1 MSFKPKNFR
10 EWCNHTIPVLP
21 QVYGD
26 ELSYYELLNKV
37 IERCNEIGLTINEL
51 IDYVNHY
58 FDSLDVQNMINA
70 KLDEMAQDGTLA
82 DLINHKIFND
92 LNEKIDEVALSANE
106 AKEYAKPPFYSYVD
120 GVLDRQYRKLF
131 YLGDKYYYP
140 QGFCTSDDG
149 NIKYVCLTNPNDD
162 VVTFIVQSSD
172 GKQSVEL
179 NGHGNSC
186 CIYNGTLVVCATFTG
201 LKNNHNNSNVIYV
214 LNVDTLALI
223 QTVNVEIA
231 EGESISIVSKD
242 TTNNNLYVGGWKH
255 MYLLDNS
262 FRVVSSYQQKSFYNL
277 GYQTPQG
284 GCVYDG
290 YLYALFSPNNLVCVW
305 KLGTPDVRSVFGVGQ
320 VANEMWFIGELEDM
334 NVIGDCIYVSSAV
347 AVGPSSE
354 YEMCQVF
361 CLLNATP
368 NGKSKALLPIPHTG
382 SPAYYSSIYVDNNIE
397 NDWKN
402 PDGRE
407 HNPFFSIMEAVDA
420 IKVGRLLKQPFYI
433 NIKKS
438 TKIYDCFHAY
448 DLHGI
453 RVLGND
459 NTVTNVRVIGCSAI
473 NIIGI
478 TSYESNLIND
488 RQQFNID
495 LSTGVVLTNCYGK
508 IRTTSPDCIF
518 KISASE
524 CILIGSASASSNQYD
539 ITSETLTMPAFNVTN
554 SIFIDSHRLRS
565 VNANS
570 NSLTV
575 TSYPIFVG
583 SLSVSDTPKNLNGLV
598 KNGVIGYKDLTNTF
612 KYITFYYRNGYSTRV
627 EACKQIIANPG
638 QDASYQIR
646 LVNLP
651 DSIPNGSVPSGVCLQ
666 VLEVTVILRVNGTV
680 EVTHEGALQLSAGAG
695 GGISATSF
703 NPTHVI
709 IERIELSVD

>member
-162 VVTFIVQSSD
+162 VVTFIVQSSN
-172 GKQSVEL
+172 GNQSVEL

-214 LNVDTLALI
+214 LNADTLALI

-231 EGESISIVSKD
+231 TGEAISIVSKD

-255 MYLLDNS
+255 MFLLDNS
-262 FRVVSSYQQKSFYNL
+262 FRVVSSYQQKAYNNL
-277 GYQTPQG
+277 EIQTAQG

-305 KLGTPDVRSVFGVGQ
+305 KLGTADVRSVFGIGQ

-368 NGKSKALLPIPHTG
+368 KGKLKALLSIPHTG
-382 SPAYYSSIYVDNNIE
+382 SPAYYASLYVDNNVE

-407 HNPFFSIMEAVDA
+407 HNPFFSVMEAVDV
-420 IKVGRLLKQPFYI
+420 IKVGRMIKPPLYI
-433 NIKKS
+433 NLKKS
-438 TKIYDCFHAY
+438 NKIYDCFHAY
-448 DLHGI
+448 NLHGI
-453 RVLGND
+453 RLIGND
-459 NTVTNVRVIGCSAI
+459 NTVTNVKVIGCSAI
-473 NIIGI
+473 NISGI
-478 TSYESNLIND
+478 TSYDSNLIND
-488 RQQFNID
+488 SQQFTID
-495 LSTGVVLTNCYGK
+495 ISTGVVLTNCYGK

-524 CILIGSASASSNQYD
+524 CILIGSANASSDQYD
-539 ITSETLTMPAFNVTN
+539 ITSETLPMPAFNVTN

-570 NSLTV
+570 NSLTL

-583 SLSVSDTPKNLNGLV
+583 SLSVSNTPQDLNGLV
-598 KNGVIGYKDLTNTF
+598 KNGVISYKDLTNTF
-612 KYITFYYRNGYSTRV
+612 KYITLYYRNGFSTRV

-638 QDASYQIR
+638 KDASYQLRI
-646 LVNLP
+646 VNLP
-651 DSIPNGSVPSGVCLQ
+651 DSLPDGDVPSGVCLQ

-703 NPTHVI
+703 KPTPVI

>member
-70 KLDEMAQDGTLA
+70 KLDKMAQDGTLA

-106 AKEYAKPPFYSYVD
+106 AKEYAKPPFYSYVE
-120 GVLDRQYRKLF
+120 GVLDRKYRKLF
-131 YLGDKYYYP
+131 YLGDKYYFP

-149 NIKYVCLTNPNDD
+149 NIKYVCLINPNDD
-162 VVTFIVQSSD
+162 VVTFIVQSSN

-186 CIYNGTLVVCATFTG
+186 CIYNDTLVVCATFTG
-201 LKNNHNNSNVIYV
+201 FKDNHNNSNVIYV
-214 LNVDTLALI
+214 LNADTLALI

-231 EGESISIVSKD
+231 TGEAISIVSKD

-262 FRVVSSYQQKSFYNL
+262 FRVVSSYQQNAFSGL

-305 KLGTPDVRSVFGVGQ
+305 KLGTADVRSVFGLGQ
-320 VANEMWFIGELEDM
+320 IANEMWFIGELEDM
-334 NVIGDCIYVSSAV
+334 NVIGDCIYVNSAV

-368 NGKSKALLPIPHTG
+368 HGKHKASLPIPHTG
-382 SPAYYSSIYVDNNIE
+382 SPAYYSSLYVDNNVE

-402 PDGRE
+402 PDGHE
-407 HNPFFSIMEAVDA
+407 NNPFFSVMEAVDVF
-420 IKVGRLLKQPFYI
+420 KVGKLIKRPLYL

-448 DLHGI
+448 DLHGV
-453 RVLGND
+453 RVLGNG
-459 NTVTNVRVIGCSAI
+459 NTVTNVKIIGCSAI
-473 NIIGI
+473 NISGL
-478 TSYESNLIND
+478 TSYESDLINSKQEFD
-488 RQQFNID
+488 ID

-508 IRTTSPDCIF
+508 IRTTPPDCIF

-524 CILIGSASASSNQYD
+524 CILIGSASASSGQYD
-539 ITSETLTMPAFNVTN
+539 ITSEALPMPAFNVTN
-554 SIFIDSHRLRS
+554 SIFVDSHRLRS
-565 VNANS
+565 VNANG
-570 NSLTV
+570 NSLTL

-583 SLSVSDTPKNLNGLV
+583 SLSVDDTPKDLNNVV
-598 KNGVIGYKDLTNTF
+598 KNGVISYANLTNTF
-612 KYITFYYRNGYSTRV
+612 RYITFYYTNSFSTRV
-627 EACKQIIANPG
+627 EACKQVIANPG
-638 QDASYQIR
+638 KDASYQLR
-646 LVNLP
+646 VVNLP
-651 DSIPNGSVPSGVCLQ
+651 DSLPDGGAPSGVCLQ
-666 VLEVTVILRVNGTV
+666 VFEVTVILRENGTV
-680 EVTHEGALQLSAGAG
+680 EITHEGVLQLSAGTG
-695 GGISATSF
+695 GAITATAVT
-703 NPTHVI
+703 PKHVVI
-709 IERIELSVD
+709 QRIELSVN

>member
-162 VVTFIVQSSD
+162 VVTFIVQSSN
-172 GKQSVEL
+172 GNQSVEL

-186 CIYNGTLVVCATFTG
+186 CIYNGTLVVCATYTG

-231 EGESISIVSKD
+231 TGEAISIVSKD

-262 FRVVSSYQQKSFYNL
+262 FRVVSSYQQKAFNNL
-277 GYQTPQG
+277 ENQTPQG

-290 YLYALFSPNNLVCVW
+290 YLYAMFSPNNLVCVW
-305 KLGTPDVRSVFGVGQ
+305 KLGTADVRSVFGIGQ
-320 VANEMWFIGELEDM
+320 VANDMWFIGELEDM
-334 NVIGDCIYVSSAV
+334 NVIDDCIYVSSAV

-368 NGKSKALLPIPHTG
+368 KGKLKTLLSIPHTG
-382 SPAYYSSIYVDNNIE
+382 SPAYYSSLYVDNNVK

-402 PDGRE
+402 PNGME
-407 HNPFFSIMEAVDA
+407 ENPFFSVMEAVDL
-420 IKVGRLLKQPFYI
+420 IKVGRMIKQPLYI
-433 NIKKS
+433 NLKKS

-448 DLHGI
+448 DLHGVRLI
-453 RVLGND
+453 GNG
-459 NTVTNVRVIGCSAI
+459 NTVTNVKVIGCSAI
-473 NIIGI
+473 NISGL
-478 TSYESNLIND
+478 TSYDSNLIND
-488 RQQFNID
+488 SQQFNID
-495 LSTGVVLTNCYGK
+495 ISTGVVLTNCYGK

-524 CILIGSASASSNQYD
+524 CILIGSASASSEQYD
-539 ITSETLTMPAFNVTN
+539 ITSETLPMPAFNVTN

-570 NSLTV
+570 NSLTL

-583 SLSVSDTPKNLNGLV
+583 SLSVSNTPQNLNGLV
-598 KNGVIGYKDLTNTF
+598 KNGVISYKDLTNTF

-638 QDASYQIR
+638 QDSSYQLRI
-646 LVNLP
+646 VNLP
-651 DSIPNGSVPSGVCLQ
+651 DSVPDGNVPSGACLQ

>member
-37 IERCNEIGLTINEL
+37 IERCNEIGITINEL

-58 FDSLDVQNMINA
+58 FDSLDVQNMINK

-82 DLINHKIFND
+82 DLINNKIFND
-92 LNEKIDEVALSANE
+92 LNKKISDVAYSANE
-106 AKEYAKPPFYSYVD
+106 AKVYAKPPFYSYVD
-120 GVLDRQYRKLF
+120 GVLDRTYRKLF

-149 NIKYVCLTNPNDD
+149 NIKYVCLINPNDE
-162 VVTFIVQSSD
+162 VKKFIVQSSV

-201 LKNNHNNSNVIYV
+201 SQNNTHNSNVIYV

-223 QTVNVEIA
+223 QTVNVEI
-231 EGESISIVSKD
+231 ETGESISIVSKD
-242 TTNNNLYVGGWKH
+242 PTTNKLYVGGWSH

-262 FRVVSSYQQKSFYNL
+262 FRVVSIYRQNAFSGL
-277 GYQTPQG
+277 DYQTPQG
-284 GCVYDG
+284 GCVYNG
-290 YLYALFSPNNLVCVW
+290 YLYALFSPNNIVGVW
-305 KLGTPDVRSVFGVGQ
+305 KLGTVDVRSVFGLGQ
-320 VANEMWFIGELEDM
+320 VANEMWCIGELEDM
-334 NVIGDCIYVSSAV
+334 NVLNDCIYVSSAV

-368 NGKSKALLPIPHTG
+368 NGKYNASLPIPQTG
-382 SPAYYSSIYVDNNIE
+382 SPAYYSSLYVDNNIE

-402 PDGRE
+402 PNGRE
-407 HNPFFSIMEAVDA
+407 ENPFFSVMEAVDVIKVDNA
-420 IKVGRLLKQPFYI
+420 IKRPFYL
-433 NIKKS
+433 NLKKS

-453 RVLGND
+453 RVLGNG
-459 NTVTNVRVIGCSAI
+459 NTVTNVKIIGCSAI
-473 NIIGI
+473 NISDL
-478 TSYESNLIND
+478 TSYESALINES
-488 RQQFNID
+488 QEFNID

-508 IRTTSPDCIF
+508 IRTTPPDCVF
-518 KISASE
+518 KITASE
-524 CILIGSASASSNQYD
+524 CILIGSASASSEQYD
-539 ITSETLTMPAFNVTN
+539 ITSEALPMPAFNVSN
-554 SIFIDSHRLRS
+554 SIFVDSHRLRS
-565 VNANS
+565 VNANG
-570 NSLTV
+570 NSLTL

-583 SLSVSDTPKNLNGLV
+583 SLSADDTPKDLNNVV
-598 KNGVIGYKDLTNTF
+598 KNGVISYANLTNTF
-612 KYITFYYRNGYSTRV
+612 RYITFYYTNSYSTRV
-627 EACKQIIANPG
+627 EACKQVIANPG
-638 QDASYQIR
+638 KEASYQLR
-646 LVNLP
+646 VVNLP
-651 DSIPNGSVPSGVCLQ
+651 DSLPDGTVPSGVCLQ
-666 VLEVTVILRVNGTV
+666 VFEVTVILRENGTV
-680 EVTHEGALQLSAGAG
+680 EITHEGVLQLSAGTG
-695 GGISATSF
+695 GAITATAV
-703 NPTHVI
+703 NPTHIVI
-709 IERIELSVD
+709 KRIELSVN

>member
-70 KLDEMAQDGTLA
+70 KLDKMAQDGTLA

-149 NIKYVCLTNPNDD
+149 KIKYVCLINPNDD
-162 VVTFIVQSSD
+162 VLTFIVQSSN

-201 LKNNHNNSNVIYV
+201 LKNNHHNSNVIYV

-231 EGESISIVSKD
+231 AGESISIVSKD

-262 FRVVSSYQQKSFYNL
+262 FRVVSSYQQKAFYNL
-277 GYQTPQG
+277 EYQTPQG

-305 KLGTPDVRSVFGVGQ
+305 KLGTGDVRSVFGLGQ
-320 VANEMWFIGELEDM
+320 VANEMWCIGELEDM

-368 NGKSKALLPIPHTG
+368 NGKYKASLPIPNTG
-382 SPAYYSSIYVDNNIE
+382 SPAYYSSLYVDNNVE

-407 HNPFFSIMEAVDA
+407 ENPFFSVMETVDV
-420 IKVGRLLKQPFYI
+420 IKVGRMIKKPLYI
-433 NIKKS
+433 NIKES

-448 DLHGI
+448 DLHGV
-453 RVLGND
+453 RVIGN
-459 NTVTNVRVIGCSAI
+459 NNIVTNVKIIGCSAI
-473 NIIGI
+473 NISGL
-478 TSYESNLIND
+478 TSYESALIND
-488 RQQFNID
+488 RQEFTID
-495 LSTGVVLTNCYGK
+495 VSTGVVLTNCYGK
-508 IRTTSPDCIF
+508 IRTTPPDCVF

-524 CILIGSASASSNQYD
+524 CILIGSASPSSEQYN
-539 ITSETLTMPAFNVTN
+539 ITSEELPMPAFNVTN
-554 SIFIDSHRLRS
+554 SIFVDSHRLRS

-570 NSLTV
+570 NSLTL

-598 KNGVIGYKDLTNTF
+598 KNGVISYKELTNTF

-627 EACKQIIANPG
+627 EACKHIIANPG
-638 QDASYQIR
+638 KDASYQIR
-646 LVNLP
+646 IVNLP
-651 DSIPNGSVPSGVCLQ
+651 DSIPDGGVPNGVCLQ
-666 VLEVTVILRVNGTV
+666 VLEVTVILRENGTV
-680 EVTHEGALQLSAGAG
+680 EATHEGALQLSAGAG

-709 IERIELSVD
+709 IERIELSVN

>member
-131 YLGDKYYYP
+131 YLGDNYYYP

-149 NIKYVCLTNPNDD
+149 NIKYVCLINPNDD
-162 VVTFIVQSSD
+162 VIKFIVQSSD

-201 LKNNHNNSNVIYV
+201 LKNNKHNSNVIYV

-223 QTVNVEIA
+223 QTVNVEIGT
-231 EGESISIVSKD
+231 GESISIVSKD
-242 TTNNNLYVGGWKH
+242 TTNNNLYVGGWRH

-262 FRVVSSYQQKSFYNL
+262 FRVVSSYQQKGFYDL

-290 YLYALFSPNNLVCVW
+290 YLYALFSPTNLVCVW
-305 KLGTPDVRSVFGVGQ
+305 KLGTADVRSVFGLGQ

-334 NVIGDCIYVSSAV
+334 NVIDDCIYVSSAV

-368 NGKSKALLPIPHTG
+368 NGKCKAFLPIPHTG
-382 SPAYYSSIYVDNNIE
+382 SPAYYSSLYVDNNVE

-402 PDGRE
+402 PDGQE
-407 HNPFFSIMEAVDA
+407 HNPFFSIMEAVDV
-420 IKVGRLLKQPFYI
+420 IKVGRVIKQPLYI
-433 NIKKS
+433 NLIKS

-453 RVLGND
+453 RLLGNG
-459 NTVTNVRVIGCSAI
+459 NIITNVRIIGCSAI
-473 NIIGI
+473 NISNL
-478 TSYESNLIND
+478 TSYNSDLIND
-488 RQQFNID
+488 SQQFTID
-495 LSTGVVLTNCYGK
+495 ISTGIVLTNCYGG

-539 ITSETLTMPAFNVTN
+539 ITSEALPMPAFNVTN

-570 NSLTV
+570 NSLTL

-598 KNGVIGYKDLTNTF
+598 KNGVISYKDLTNTF

-638 QDASYQIR
+638 NDASYQLR

-651 DSIPNGSVPSGVCLQ
+651 DSVPDGNVPSGVCLQ

-703 NPTHVI
+703 KPTPVI

>member
-58 FDSLDVQNMINA
+58 FDSLDVQNMINK

-201 LKNNHNNSNVIYV
+201 LKNNKYNSNVIYV

-231 EGESISIVSKD
+231 TGESISIVSKD

-262 FRVVSSYQQKSFYNL
+262 FRVVSSYQQNAFSNL
-277 GYQTPQG
+277 EYQTAQG

-305 KLGTPDVRSVFGVGQ
+305 KLGTADVRSVFGVGQ

-368 NGKSKALLPIPHTG
+368 NGKHKASLPIPHTG
-382 SPAYYSSIYVDNNIE
+382 SPAYYTSLYVDNNVE

-402 PDGRE
+402 PTGRE
-407 HNPFFSIMEAVDA
+407 ENPFFSVMEAVDV
-420 IKVGRLLKQPFYI
+420 IKVGRTIKQPLYI
-433 NIKKS
+433 NLKKS

-448 DLHGI
+448 DLHGV
-453 RVLGND
+453 RLLGND
-459 NTVTNVRVIGCSAI
+459 NTVTNVKVIGCSAI
-473 NIIGI
+473 NITGL
-478 TSYESNLIND
+478 TSYDSNLIND
-488 RQQFNID
+488 SQQFNID
-495 LSTGVVLTNCYGK
+495 VSTGVVLTNCYGK
-508 IRTTSPDCIF
+508 IRTTPPDCIF

-524 CILIGSASASSNQYD
+524 CILIGSASASSDQYD
-539 ITSETLTMPAFNVTN
+539 IKSEILPMPAFNVTN

-570 NSLTV
+570 NSLTL

-598 KNGVIGYKDLTNTF
+598 KNGAIKYNDLTKTF
-612 KYITFYYRNGYSTRV
+612 KYITFYYTNGYSTRV

-638 QDASYQIR
+638 NDSSYQLR

-666 VLEVTVILRVNGTV
+666 VLEVTVILRANGTV
-680 EVTHEGALQLSAGAG
+680 EVTHQGALQLSAGAG

-703 NPTHVI
+703 KPNPVI

>member
-1 MSFKPKNFR
+1 MSFKPRNFR

-37 IERCNEIGLTINEL
+37 IERCNEIGVTINEL

-162 VVTFIVQSSD
+162 VATFIVQSSN

-201 LKNNHNNSNVIYV
+201 LKGNYHNSNVIYV
-214 LNVDTLALI
+214 LNVNTLALI

-231 EGESISIVSKD
+231 TGEAISIVSKD
-242 TTNNNLYVGGWKH
+242 TTNNKLYVGGWKH

-262 FRVVSSYQQKSFYNL
+262 FRVVSSYQQKAFYNL
-277 GYQTPQG
+277 EYQTPQG

-290 YLYALFSPNNLVCVW
+290 YLYALFSPNNLVAVW
-305 KLGTPDVRSVFGVGQ
+305 KLGTADVRSVFGVGQ
-320 VANEMWFIGELEDM
+320 VANEMWCIGELEDM

-368 NGKSKALLPIPHTG
+368 NGKRKTLLPIPHTG
-382 SPAYYSSIYVDNNIE
+382 SPAYYSSFYVDNNIE

-402 PDGRE
+402 PEGTE
-407 HNPFFSIMEAVDA
+407 HNPFFSVMEAVDV
-420 IKVGRLLKQPFYI
+420 IKVGRTIKQPLYL
-433 NIKKS
+433 NLKKS

-448 DLHGI
+448 DLHGV
-453 RVLGND
+453 RVIGNG

-473 NIIGI
+473 NITGL
-478 TSYESNLIND
+478 TSYNSNLIND
-488 RQQFNID
+488 SQQFKID
-495 LSTGVVLTNCYGK
+495 VSSGVVLTNCYGK
-508 IRTTSPDCIF
+508 IRNTSPDCIF
-518 KISASE
+518 NISASE
-524 CILIGSASASSNQYD
+524 CILIGSASATSNQYD
-539 ITSETLTMPAFNVTN
+539 ITSEALPMPAFNVTN

-565 VNANS
+565 VNADS
-570 NSLTV
+570 NSLTL

-598 KNGVIGYKDLTNTF
+598 KNGVISYKNLTTKF
-612 KYITFYYRNGYSTRV
+612 RYITFYYRNGYSTRV

-638 QDASYQIR
+638 QDASYQLR

-651 DSIPNGSVPSGVCLQ
+651 DSTPDGSVPSGACLQ

-695 GGISATSF
+695 GNISATSF
-703 NPTHVI
+703 DPTHVI

>member
-1 MSFKPKNFR
+1 MSFKPRNFR

-37 IERCNEIGLTINEL
+37 IDRCNEVGITVNEL

-92 LNEKIDEVALSANE
+92 LNKKIDDVALSANE

-120 GVLDRQYRKLF
+120 GVLDRKYRKLF
-131 YLGDKYYYP
+131 YLGDDYYYP

-149 NIKYVCLTNPNDD
+149 SAKYVCLINPNDET
-162 VVTFIVQSSD
+162 VKFIVKCSN

-186 CIYNGTLVVCATFTG
+186 CIYNGTLIVCATFTG
-201 LKNNHNNSNVIYV
+201 LNTSKQNSNVIYV

-231 EGESISIVSKD
+231 TGEAISIVSKD
-242 TTNNNLYVGGWKH
+242 TKNNKLYVGGWSH
-255 MYLLDNS
+255 LYELNSS
-262 FRVVSSYQQKSFYNL
+262 FRIVNHYQQNTFYGL
-277 GYQTPQG
+277 TSQTPQG

-305 KLGTPDVRSVFGVGQ
+305 KLGTPDVRSVFGLGQ
-320 VANEMWFIGELEDM
+320 VANDMWSIGELEDM
-334 NVIGDCIYVSSAV
+334 NVIDDCIYVSSAL

-361 CLLNATP
+361 CLLNGTP
-368 NGKSKALLPIPHTG
+368 HGKYKASLPIPHTG
-382 SPAYYSSIYVDNNIE
+382 SPAYYGTLYVDNSA
-397 NDWKN
+397 DDSWKN
-402 PDGRE
+402 PDGTQS
-407 HNPFFSIMEAVDA
+407 NPFYSVMEAVD
-420 IKVGRLLKQPFYI
+420 IVKVDRVIKQPFVI
-433 NIKKS
+433 NLKKS
-438 TKIYDCFHAY
+438 NKIYDCFHAY

-453 RVLGND
+453 RLIGNG
-459 NTVTNVRVIGCSAI
+459 NIVTNVRIIGCSAI
-473 NIIGI
+473 NLSGI
-478 TSYESNLIND
+478 TSYNSDLIND
-488 RQQFNID
+488 SQQFNID
-495 LSTGVVLTNCYGK
+495 LCTGVVLTNCYGK
-508 IRTTSPDCIF
+508 IRTTHPDCIF

-524 CILIGSASASSNQYD
+524 CIMIGSASATSDQYS
-539 ITSETLTMPAFNVTN
+539 ITSETLPMPAFNVTN

-565 VNANS
+565 VNANG
-570 NSLTV
+570 NSLTL

-583 SLSVSDTPKNLNGLV
+583 SLSVTDTPKDLNGMV
-598 KNGVIGYKDLTNTF
+598 KNGVISYSDLTKTF
-612 KYITFYYRNGYSTRV
+612 KYITFYYRNGFSTRV
-627 EACKQIIANPG
+627 EACKQVIANPG
-638 QDASYQIR
+638 ADASYQLRIT
-646 LVNLP
+646 NLP
-651 DSIPNGSVPSGVCLQ
+651 DSIGDGSVPNGTCLQ
-666 VLEVTVILRVNGTV
+666 VLEVTVILRANGTV
-680 EVTHEGALQLSAGAG
+680 EVTHEGALQLSAGTSGA
-695 GGISATSF
+695 ISATAF
-703 NPTHVI
+703 TPTHVI